1 MSDDY
6 LEDIYKIQIPDNFK
20 NIYSLDGYCSVVTG
34 GGSGL
39 GEAIALGLATFGS
52 NIILLDKNEQG
63 LLRVQKRIINEIG
76 RECDIYPLDITNWE
90 QINEVSKLISTKN
103 KKIDVLVNSA
113 GMNIRKGVLE
123 LTPEEFQKVIQV
135 DLVGT
140 FLCCKAFG
148 EIMVGNKGGSIIN
161 IASINAHI
169 ALEKNSAYGAAKGG
183 VVQLT
188 KVLAAEW
195 SKYNIRVNALSPAHH
210 KTPLVAQLVKD
221 KEWYNSLIEKIPM
234 GRFAESYEI
243 IGPAVF
249 LASKASSFTTGV
261 SMLTDGGW
269 TMM

>member
-1 MSDDY
+1 LSDISLD
-6 LEDIYKIQIPDNFK
+6 EINKIELPENLT
-20 NIYSLDGYCSVVTG
+20 NLYSLEGYCSIVTG

-52 NIILLDKNEQG
+52 NIILLDKNKQG
-63 LLRVQKRIINEIG
+63 LQRVQKRIIEEIG
-76 RECDIYPLDITNWE
+76 SKCEIYPLDITSWE
-90 QINEVSKLISTKN
+90 QINETSKIIRN
-103 KKIDVLVNSA
+103 KHKKVDVLVNSA
-113 GMNIRKGVLE
+113 GMNIRKEVLD
-123 LTPEEFQKVIQV
+123 LTPQEFQQVIQV

-148 EIMVGNKGGSIIN
+148 EIMVGNKEGSIIN

-195 SKYNIRVNALSPAHH
+195 SKHNVRVNALSPAHH
-210 KTPLVAQLVKD
+210 KTPLVTQLVND
-221 KEWYNSLIEKIPM
+221 KQWYDSLIKKIPM
-234 GRFAESYEI
+234 GRFAEAYEI

-269 TMM
+269 TIL